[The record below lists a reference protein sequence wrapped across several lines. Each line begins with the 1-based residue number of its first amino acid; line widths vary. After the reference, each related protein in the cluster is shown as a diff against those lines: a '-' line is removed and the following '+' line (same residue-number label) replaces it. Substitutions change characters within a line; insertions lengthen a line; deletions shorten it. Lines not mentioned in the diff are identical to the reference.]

1 MKKLVQQGR
10 SERRPEAYSVR
21 YVEGL
26 SGRTQPGE
34 RRVSARRGGAGENCG
49 FCIILSGAR
58 LGRPPKRAFL
68 VLLHGLVVLHKRR
81 GELMRPVVFRYE
93 VERS

>member
-26 SGRTQPGE
+26 SDARTQLE
-34 RRVSARRGGAGENCG
+34 S
-49 FCIILSGAR
+49 FCIILSSAR
-58 LGRPPKRAFL
+58 LDRPPKRAFL
-68 VLLHGLVVLHKRR
+68 ILLHGLIVLHERR

>member
-1 MKKLVQQGR
+1 MRVSQDGQKSRRRGR

-26 SGRTQPGE
+26 SDARTQLE
-34 RRVSARRGGAGENCG
+34 S
-49 FCIILSGAR
+49 FCIILSSAG
-58 LGRPPKRAFL
+58 LGRPPKRTFL
-68 VLLHGLVVLHKRR
+68 VLLHGLVVLHERR